1 MQIKIHR
8 MDKICLKLAMF
19 EEFATT
25 VLQTVAKRCFSFQQT
40 SGLNYNNEQKKMMIS
55 SGR

>member
-40 SGLNYNNEQKKMMIS
+40 SGLNYNNEQKKMMI
-55 SGR
+55 